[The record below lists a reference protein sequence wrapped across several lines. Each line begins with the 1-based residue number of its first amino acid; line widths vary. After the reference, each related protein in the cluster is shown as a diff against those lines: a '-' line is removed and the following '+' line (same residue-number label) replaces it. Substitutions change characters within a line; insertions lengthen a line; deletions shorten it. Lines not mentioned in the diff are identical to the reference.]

1 MAVVWRRDSSNAAAH
16 LKLLED
22 RAPLSGKLGELN
34 ADESSL
40 DRVQAEPFFVRHL
53 AL

>member
-1 MAVVWRRDSSNAAAH
+1 MAVVLRRVSSNASAQ

-22 RAPLSGKLGELN
+22 HAPLSGKLGELN
-34 ADESSL
+34 AEESSL
-40 DRVQAEPFFVRHL
+40 DRVQAEPFFVHRS